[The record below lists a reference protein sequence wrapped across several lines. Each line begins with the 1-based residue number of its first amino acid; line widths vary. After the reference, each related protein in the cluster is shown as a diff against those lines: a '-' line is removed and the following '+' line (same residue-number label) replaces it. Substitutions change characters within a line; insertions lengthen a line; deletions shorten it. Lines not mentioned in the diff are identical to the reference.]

1 MDTILTVMITILLL
15 PPAVVIAYGLAA
27 DIALQLYA
35 EWRNRK

>member
-1 MDTILTVMITILLL
+1 MDTILTVMIILLL
-15 PPAVVIAYGLAA
+15 PPVVVIVYALAA

>member
-1 MDTILTVMITILLL
+1 MDTILTVMITILVLL
-15 PPAVVIAYGLAA
+15 PVGVIAYALAA